1 MKSSD
6 LRNVVLLGH
15 GGMGK
20 TSLAEAML
28 YNAGAIDRLGRVSE
42 GNTVLDCDPEEIR
55 RKASVSLSI
64 APFDWRGS
72 TVNIIDTPGYFDF
85 AGEMLEGVSVVDSAV
100 IVVSST
106 MTVGTE
112 KAWEFATSRNIPR
125 VIFVN
130 KMHDENADFDKI
142 YAELKEMLG
151 KPCVALQLP
160 IRKNGKL
167 VGVVD
172 GISLQ
177 ARVFDDF
184 GNLVDG
190 ELPAD
195 MVEPAEAIHMNLSEI
210 VAETDPELMEKFF
223 AGEKFTREEIIKGLK
238 VAINNCTC
246 APVLL
251 GSSYENVG
259 VKKLMDFIVDYMPS
273 PLERT
278 ILDYTDADGNALQMK
293 PDPDGHPT
301 LFVYKTIADPFV
313 GRLSLFR
320 VCSGTMTPDTIM
332 YNANKGADEKI
343 GQIFV
348 LRGRKQIPV
357 KELVCGDL
365 GAVAKLSVTSTN
377 DTLGSKTKPII
388 ISATPFPEPQ
398 LTLGIVP
405 KSRGDEE
412 KISAGISKLKDEDPV
427 IQFNIN
433 KETGQML
440 VSGLG
445 DQHID
450 TIVSKLKTRYGVE
463 VELEDPKIPYRETIK
478 KKVSAEGLHKK
489 QSGGAGQYGKV
500 VIEFEPGENP
510 ELEFCEKVFG
520 GAVPKQFFPSV
531 EKGLQESVKKGA
543 LAGYPVVNLK
553 ATLVDGKY
561 HPVDSKEVA
570 FVSAAKIA
578 FKAAMKDAKPVL
590 LEPVYSMNIYV
601 PERYMGDIMGDMNKR
616 RGRVLGM
623 NPMDNNM
630 QEIVAEAPY
639 SEVFKYAVDLRSM
652 TQARGSFK
660 MEFVRYEEVPE
671 SIAKKIVD
679 EAKKNMSDNKD
690 QFQKAT

>member
-112 KAWEFATSRNIPR
+112 KAWEFANSRNIPR

-639 SEVFKYAVDLRSM
+639 SEIFKYAVDLRSM

-679 EAKKNMSDNKD
+679 EAKKNMSDD
-690 QFQKAT
+690 ED

>member
-112 KAWEFATSRNIPR
+112 KAWEFANSRNIPR

-195 MVEPAEAIHMNLSEI
+195 MVERAEEIHMNLSEI

-223 AGEKFTREEIIKGLK
+223 GGERFTREEIIKGLK

-365 GAVAKLSVTSTN
+365 GAVAKLSVTTTN

-679 EAKKNMSDNKD
+679 EAKKNMSDD
-690 QFQKAT
+690 ED

>member
-112 KAWEFATSRNIPR
+112 KAWEFATGRNIPR

-332 YNANKGADEKI
+332 YNANKGVDEKI

-463 VELEDPKIPYRETIK
+463 VELEEPKIPYRETIK

-570 FVSAAKIA
+570 FVSAAKLA
-578 FKAAMKDAKPVL
+578 FKTAMKDAKPVL

-623 NPMDNNM
+623 NPMENNM

-639 SEVFKYAVDLRSM
+639 SEIFKYAVDLRSM

-679 EAKKNMSDNKD
+679 EAKKNMSDD
-690 QFQKAT
+690 ED

>member
-1 MKSSD
+1 MYMKSSD

-112 KAWEFATSRNIPR
+112 KAWEFATGRNIPR

-332 YNANKGADEKI
+332 YNANKGVDEKI

-463 VELEDPKIPYRETIK
+463 VELEEPKIPYRETIK

-570 FVSAAKIA
+570 FVSAAKLA
-578 FKAAMKDAKPVL
+578 FKTAMKDAKPVL

-623 NPMDNNM
+623 NPMENNM

-639 SEVFKYAVDLRSM
+639 SEIFKYAVDLRSM

-660 MEFVRYEEVPE
+660 MDFVRYEEVPE

-679 EAKKNMSDNKD
+679 EAKKNMSDD
-690 QFQKAT
+690 ED